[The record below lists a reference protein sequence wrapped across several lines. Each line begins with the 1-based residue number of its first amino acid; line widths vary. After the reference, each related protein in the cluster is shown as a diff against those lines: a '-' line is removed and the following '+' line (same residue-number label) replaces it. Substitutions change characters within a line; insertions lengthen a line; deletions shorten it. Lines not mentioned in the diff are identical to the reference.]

1 VGQGPKDSYR
11 NGPFCSEHSSQI
23 DSVEWMMHFIQQ
35 NCPVVAAEKC
45 ERLLQFIYRRSYRAG
60 VTTIFFRGANS
71 DHMKAGA

>member
-1 VGQGPKDSYR
+1 
-11 NGPFCSEHSSQI
+11 
-23 DSVEWMMHFIQQ
+23 MMHFIQQ

-71 DHMKAGA
+71 DHMKAGT